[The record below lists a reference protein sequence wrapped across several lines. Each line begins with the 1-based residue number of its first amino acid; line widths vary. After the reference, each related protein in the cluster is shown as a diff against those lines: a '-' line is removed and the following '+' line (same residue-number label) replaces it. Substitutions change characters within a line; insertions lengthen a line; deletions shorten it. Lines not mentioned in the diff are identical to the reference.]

1 MKKSQKIMKILYRA
15 GEIGLAGQIMK
26 FKDDMKNPLIIIF
39 FI

>member
-1 MKKSQKIMKILYRA
+1 MKKSQKIMKILYRV
-15 GEIGLAGQIMK
+15 GEIDLAKQIMK